1 MVTLT
6 PTPDTV
12 NWLAAT
18 VMSALMVAAVM
29 SVLMVASNGNECVDG
44 CRQRVM
50 SELMVDG
57 DG

>member
-1 MVTLT
+1 MV
-6 PTPDTV
+6 V
-12 NWLAAT
+12 
-18 VMSALMVAAVM
+18 AVM

-50 SELMVDG
+50 SVLMVDG

>member
-1 MVTLT
+1 M
-6 PTPDTV
+6 
-12 NWLAAT
+12 T

-29 SVLMVASNGNECVDG
+29 SALMVASNGNKCVDG

-50 SELMVDG
+50 SVLMVDG